1 MPAFLLLI
9 FLSASALAADI
20 PHSPHMAAG
29 ASPRLV
35 AGVQVE
41 PGGTGVFQLFSID
54 AASGQAG
61 AFGRY
66 NGQLTGLALDQ
77 NGMPLV
83 LTRDGALNRLG
94 DDAASLALPDARW
107 NMGALAWWDG
117 EPLALH
123 HEDGAFYEAT
133 VGDNQEWT
141 RHPVPIAAPGAV
153 ARAELVPLGDELHLL
168 WSTRDNHL
176 GDGLMRHAVRDNGVW
191 RELQPIPVGG
201 SDGFAVYGD
210 GDGLHLAAIV
220 PDPLRDTRP
229 RIASLRWD
237 DDDWQRTAP
246 SAPTTERL
254 TTALG
259 VAAAAADGQTFWLA
273 TSLTGATLWRGDS
286 DEPAQTLVQGMPSG
300 FDWSR
305 LTGLV
310 TFAALAALFII
321 YCRRS
326 RVISRN
332 FPARPPD
339 LLSRGAALGIDWL
352 LASFAMGVYHVASGD
367 IFILTDLMSLGDI
380 QDIFWI
386 NLLGLTVFMGLAE
399 GLYGCTPGKYLA
411 GLRVRSVLGGPP
423 TMVQAAVR
431 NLFRGIDMYPLGIA
445 FPGLLG
451 AIATFFNPKRQR
463 VGDIFAATMVR
474 RHAPLATRPFFL
486 ASASPRRLELLSALV
501 GSVRTEAM
509 DVNEEPNVD
518 ETPLDTAL
526 RLAQTKA
533 KAAANAARPS
543 EVVIA
548 ADTVVSLDGEI
559 LGKPA
564 DAAEAADM
572 LERLSG
578 RSHTVVTGLAVWD
591 SATGQAMS
599 DVEETEV
606 EFRNLS
612 AREIADYVA
621 SGDPMDKAGAYG
633 VQTGFLVKQVRGSL
647 SNVAGLPMEKL
658 QSMLMALDS

>member
-1 MPAFLLLI
+1 MRAFLLLI
-9 FLSASALAADI
+9 FLSASVVAADI
-20 PHSPHMAAG
+20 PHAPHMAAG

-35 AGVQVE
+35 AGVQTE

-54 AASGQAG
+54 AATGRAG

-66 NGQLTGLALDQ
+66 NGQLTGLALDPD
-77 NGMPLV
+77 GMPLV

-107 NMGALAWWDG
+107 NMAALAWWDG
-117 EPLALH
+117 DPFALH

-133 VGDNQEWT
+133 VGDGQEWT
-141 RHPVPIAAPGAV
+141 RSAVAVAAPGAV
-153 ARAELVPLGDELHLL
+153 ARAELVPLGGDLHLL

-176 GDGLMRHAVRDNGVW
+176 GDGLMHHAVRDGGGW
-191 RELQPIPVGG
+191 RELEPIPVGG
-201 SDGFAVYGD
+201 SDGFAVYAD
-210 GDGLHLAAIV
+210 GDELHLAAIV
-220 PDPLRDTRP
+220 PDPLRDAPP
-229 RIASLRWD
+229 RIASLRWTGGA
-237 DDDWQRTAP
+237 WRRTAP
-246 SAPTTERL
+246 PAHTAERL
-254 TTALG
+254 AAALG

-273 TSLTGATLWRGDS
+273 TSMTGATLWRDGS

-332 FPARPPD
+332 FPARPAD
-339 LLSRGAALGIDWL
+339 LISRGAALGIDWL
-352 LASFAMGVYHVASGD
+352 IASFAMGVYHVASGD
-367 IFILTDLMSLGDI
+367 IYILTDLISLGDI

-386 NLLGLTVFMGLAE
+386 NLLGLAVFMGITE
-399 GLYGCTPGKYLA
+399 GMFGCTPGKYLA

-423 TMVQAAVR
+423 TLFQAAVR

-445 FPGLLG
+445 FPGLVG

-463 VGDIFAATMVR
+463 VGDVFAGTVVR
-474 RHAPLATRPFFL
+474 RHAPIAARPFFL

-509 DVNEEPNVD
+509 DVDEEPNVD

-533 KAAANAARPS
+533 KAAANAARPA
-543 EVVIA
+543 EIVVA
-548 ADTVVSLDGEI
+548 ADTVVALDGKI
-559 LGKPA
+559 LGKPVDAA
-564 DAAEAADM
+564 DAARM

-591 SATGQAMS
+591 SATGQALS

-606 EFRNLS
+606 EFRNLT

-658 QSMLMALDS
+658 QSMLMTLDS

>member
-1 MPAFLLLI
+1 MRAFLLMI
-9 FLSASALAADI
+9 FLSASALAADL

-35 AGVQVE
+35 AGVQMQ
-41 PGGTGVFQLFSID
+41 PGDSGQFQLFSID
-54 AASGQAG
+54 AATGQAG

-66 NGQLTGLALDQ
+66 NGQLTGLAIDPD
-77 NGMPLV
+77 GMPLV

-107 NMGALAWWDG
+107 NMDALAWWDNA
-117 EPLALH
+117 PLALH

-141 RHPVPIAAPGAV
+141 RHPDPIAAPGAV
-153 ARAELVPLGDELHLL
+153 AKAELIPHGGDLHLL

-176 GDGLMRHAVRDNGVW
+176 GDGLMHHAIRTGGVW
-191 RELQPIPVGG
+191 RELEPIPVGG

-210 GDGLHLAAIV
+210 DDGLHLAAIV
-220 PDPLRDTRP
+220 PDPLRDERP
-229 RIASLRWD
+229 RVATFGWNGDRWERSP
-237 DDDWQRTAP
+237 QPVITA
-246 SAPTTERL
+246 ERL
-254 TTALG
+254 ASALG
-259 VAAAAADGQTFWLA
+259 VAAAAADRRTFWLA
-273 TSLTGATLWRGDS
+273 TAPTGATLWRGDS
-286 DEPAQTLVQGMPSG
+286 DEPAQILVQGMPSG

-310 TFAALAALFII
+310 TFFALAALFIL

-339 LLSRGAALGIDWL
+339 LISRGAALGIDWL

-367 IFILTDLMSLGDI
+367 IFILTDLMTLGDI
-380 QDIFWI
+380 QEIFWI
-386 NLLGLTVFMGLAE
+386 NLLGLAVFMGIAE

-411 GLRVRSVLGGPP
+411 GLRVRSILGGPP
-423 TMVQAAVR
+423 TLLQAVVR

-445 FPGLLG
+445 FPGLVG
-451 AIATFFNPKRQR
+451 AISTFFNPKRQR
-463 VGDIFAATMVR
+463 VGDIFAGTVVR

-501 GSVRTEAM
+501 GTIRTEAM
-509 DVNEEPNVD
+509 NVNEEPNID
-518 ETPLDTAL
+518 ETPIDTAL

-533 KAAANAARPS
+533 KAAANSARPA
-543 EVVIA
+543 EVVVA
-548 ADTVVSLDGEI
+548 ADTVVALDGEI

-564 DAAEAADM
+564 DAAEAAQM

-606 EFRNLS
+606 EFRNLT

-621 SGDPMDKAGAYG
+621 TGDPMDKAGAYG

-658 QSMLMALDS
+658 QSMLMVLDS